1 MALLELRGVTKR
13 FGGLVAVDNV
23 DLDVEEGEIRGI
35 IGPNGAGK
43 TTLFNLITGNYSVTG
58 GRIKYNGED
67 ITGLSPHEIASRG
80 LVRTFQHTALFNEF
94 TLQKN
99 VSIACHLHAKV
110 MLFGVVAHT
119 PATQQTQRQ
128 AEERALEILEFM
140 GLADLKDELAVNLPH
155 GHQRSLGVAIGL
167 AAEPKLLLL
176 DEPVTGMNPA
186 EKQHMVGLIRKVRD
200 RGITIMLVEHDMR
213 TVMGICE
220 KISVLNFG
228 KKIAEGSP
236 EEIIHNQ
243 QVIEAY
249 LGAGETAT

>member
-13 FGGLVAVDNV
+13 FGGLVAVNDV

-43 TTLFNLITGNYSVTG
+43 TTLFNLITGNYKVTK

-80 LVRTFQHTALFNEF
+80 LVRTFQHTALFDKF
-94 TLQKN
+94 TLLKN
-99 VSIACHLHAKV
+99 VAIACHLHVKV
-110 MLFGVVAHT
+110 TLFGVVAHT
-119 PATQQTQRQ
+119 PANQQTQRK

-140 GLADLKDELAVNLPH
+140 GLADLKDELAINLPH
-155 GHQRSLGVAIGL
+155 GHQRALGVAIGL
-167 AAEPKLLLL
+167 ATEPKLLLL
-176 DEPVTGMNPA
+176 DEPVTGMNPT
-186 EKQHMVGLIRKVRD
+186 EKQQMVDLVRQVRD
-200 RGITIMLVEHDMR
+200 RGVTVMLVEHDMR
-213 TVMGICE
+213 TVMGLCE
-220 KISVLNFG
+220 KISVLDFG

-236 EEIIHNQ
+236 EEILHNQ

>member
-23 DLDVEEGEIRGI
+23 DLDIEEGEIRGI

-43 TTLFNLITGNYSVTG
+43 TTLFNVITGNYPVTE

-94 TLQKN
+94 TLLKN
-99 VSIACHLHAKV
+99 VSVACHLHAKTT
-110 MLFGVVAHT
+110 LPGVVVRT
-119 PATQQTQRQ
+119 PAAQQTQRQ

-140 GLADLKDELAVNLPH
+140 GLAGLKDELAVNLPH

-167 AAEPKLLLL
+167 AAEPKMLLL

-186 EKQHMVGLIRKVRD
+186 EKQHMVGLIRQVRD
-200 RGITIMLVEHDMR
+200 RGITITLVEHDMR
-213 TVMGICE
+213 TVMGLCE
-220 KISVLNFG
+220 KISVLDFG

-236 EEIIHNQ
+236 EEITHNQ

>member
-23 DLDVEEGEIRGI
+23 DLDIEEGEIRGI

-43 TTLFNLITGNYSVTG
+43 TTLYNLITGNYPVTE

-94 TLQKN
+94 TILKN
-99 VSIACHLHAKV
+99 VSVACHLHAKV
-110 MLFGVVAHT
+110 NLSGVVLRT

-128 AEERALEILEFM
+128 AEEKALEILEFL
-140 GLADLKDELAVNLPH
+140 GLAGLKDELAVNLPH

-167 AAEPKLLLL
+167 AAEPKMLLL
-176 DEPVTGMNPA
+176 DEPVTGMNPT
-186 EKQHMVGLIRKVRD
+186 EKQDMVGLIRKVRE

-236 EEIIHNQ
+236 EEIMHNQ

-249 LGAGETAT
+249 LGAGEIAT